1 MENIVHLIVTAHR
14 VNPVVTLLE
23 IQDLVLVFKNHVKI
37 ITSVDMVNIAV
48 ISPEVQV
55 LVVDL
60 V

>member
-1 MENIVHLIVTAHR
+1 MTAHW

-23 IQDLVLVFKNHVKI
+23 IQDLVLVLKNHVKI
-37 ITSVDMVNIAV
+37 IPSVDMVYIVV

-55 LVVDL
+55 LVVHL